1 MKMLRCSRYLWVF
14 TIFMLGFP
22 VFYLIFVALIFE
34 LKSKGV
40 LSVALSPLF
49 WIASLFWIFTGIG
62 LQRMKHWAWYTF
74 AAAQV
79 FITYL
84 NASNLVSYSESE
96 YKGYAF
102 ILTLIIQ
109 YAVYRVVESELRV
122 PFLFPRLHW
131 WESGIAGM
139 HHLTA
144 EVFHSRS
151 PSGSSD
157 TQLLDISGKGC
168 FLKSP
173 IDFEPFEKIKVK
185 LSAYGQEVD
194 VPGQI
199 VWNAKSTVT
208 HPKGIGIRF
217 YDLNRT
223 RRRKVKV
230 ISKRFERE
238 KEQNE
243 IARLPSSSA

>member
-1 MKMLRCSRYLWVF
+1 
-14 TIFMLGFP
+14 MLGFP
-22 VFYLIFVALIFE
+22 VFYLVFVALIFE

-49 WIASLFWIFTGIG
+49 YLASFFWIVTGIG
-62 LQRMKHWAWYTF
+62 LQSMKQWSWYTF
-74 AAAQV
+74 GAAQV

-84 NASNLVSYSESE
+84 NALNLVNYSESE

-102 ILTLIIQ
+102 ILTLVIQ
-109 YAVYRVVESELRV
+109 FIVYTVVQSEIRV
-122 PFLFPRLHW
+122 PFLFPRLRW

-139 HHLTA
+139 HHLSA
-144 EVFHSRS
+144 EIYHSRS
-151 PSGSSD
+151 ASGSST
-157 TQLLDISGKGC
+157 TQLLDITGKGC

-173 IDFEPFEKIKVK
+173 IDFEPFEKVK
-185 LSAYGQEVD
+185 IQVNAYGQEVD
-194 VPGQI
+194 IPGQI

-208 HPKGIGIRF
+208 HPKGVGIRF

-223 RRRKVKV
+223 RRRKVKI

-238 KEQNE
+238 KEKNE
-243 IARLPSSSA
+243 VAKIPTQST